1 MPEHTLTVILETLKD
16 SAAEYESLAEWG
28 LSDAEDDRR
37 RLRAIRDAIRVVE
50 NQLIPF

>member
-28 LSDAEDDRR
+28 QADADDQR